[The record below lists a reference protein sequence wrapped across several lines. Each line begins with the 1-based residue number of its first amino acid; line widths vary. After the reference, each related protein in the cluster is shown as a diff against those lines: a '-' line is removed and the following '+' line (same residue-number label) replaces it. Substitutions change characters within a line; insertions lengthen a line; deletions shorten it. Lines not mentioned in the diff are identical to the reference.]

1 MKPFT
6 VAVLEPPRKALFFF
20 WHAGW
25 LYRRTKLKTN
35 MSRPLT
41 KEEFK
46 KEVINNSRLALV
58 HFKTDWSGACQII
71 APVFEELSKSYTGQ
85 VSFYTLD
92 IEKETGIDNEYGV
105 MELPTILFFSKGEII
120 DHVTGLIPKNV
131 MIKKIEN
138 ALTSSLN

>member
-1 MKPFT
+1 MPVGYIGKQ
-6 VAVLEPPRKALFFF
+6 
-20 WHAGW
+20 
-25 LYRRTKLKTN
+25 KLKTT

-46 KEVINNSRLALV
+46 IEVINNSRLALV
-58 HFKTDWSGACQII
+58 HFKTEWSGACQII

-85 VSFYTLD
+85 ASFYTVD
-92 IEKETGIDNEYGV
+92 IEKEAGIENEYGV
-105 MELPTILFFSKGEII
+105 MELPTILFFSNGEII
-120 DHVTGLIPKNV
+120 DHATGLIPKNV